1 MQTKGLTPDRDLEA
15 PNPLVQVTDLKKTYK
30 SRRRGPVTAVDGV
43 SFEVSKGE
51 VVGLLGPN
59 GAGKTTTIKCICTL
73 VRPDSGSILIEGV
86 DAVVKPRQAVAKIA
100 AVLEGNR
107 NIYWRMTT
115 EENLEFFAALNGVPP
130 KRTRPRAKELIEVFR
145 LTEAAKADTRTLSRG
160 MQQKVAVA
168 CAFAKDTPLLLL
180 DEPTLGLDVET
191 SFELRQRLKEMAAH
205 EDKAILLSSHD
216 MDVVQETCERVI
228 IVNEGRVVTDD
239 RVANLLE
246 LFKARAYRFTLTKSL
261 SQSQIEELSAN
272 FPMIKIDGDG
282 HLSVIEVEL
291 LESGRFYEL
300 VDLLRKYELEIES
313 IDRQDPD
320 LEEIFLKIVRGE
332 AR

>member
-1 MQTKGLTPDRDLEA
+1 MRTQSDVLKSEKEQGAPLLQVSDLTK
-15 PNPLVQVTDLKKTYK
+15 VYQ
-30 SRRRGPVTAVDGV
+30 SRRRRPVTAVDRV
-43 SFEVSKGE
+43 SFEVSRGE
-51 VVGLLGPN
+51 VVGLLGRN

-73 VRPDSGSILIEGV
+73 VKPESGSISVDGI
-86 DAVVKPRQAVAKIA
+86 DAVAKPRQAVANVA

-115 EENLEFFAALNGVPP
+115 EENIEFFAALNGVPP
-130 KRTRPRAKELIEVFR
+130 KRSRPRAKELIEVFR

-168 CAFAKDTPLLLL
+168 CAFAKETPLLLL

-205 EDKAILLSSHD
+205 ENKAILLSSHD

-228 IVNEGRVVTDD
+228 IIADGRVVTDD

-246 LFKARAYRFTLTKSL
+246 LFKARAYRFTLSGSL
-261 SQSQIEELSAN
+261 PASQREELTAN
-272 FPMIKIDGDG
+272 FPMMKFDGDG
-282 HLSVIEVEL
+282 QFSTIDVEL
-291 LESGRFYEL
+291 LDSGRFYEL
-300 VDLLRKYELEIES
+300 VDLLRKYECEIES

-320 LEEIFLKIVRGE
+320 LEEIFLRIVKGE